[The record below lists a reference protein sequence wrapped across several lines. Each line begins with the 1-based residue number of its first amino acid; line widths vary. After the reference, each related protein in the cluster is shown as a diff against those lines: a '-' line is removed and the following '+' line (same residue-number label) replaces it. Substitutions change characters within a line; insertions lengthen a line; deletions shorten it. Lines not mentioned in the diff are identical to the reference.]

1 MEISEVRKRV
11 HETIERARREA
22 AARRVRVDEASRE
35 YAVFLDTVA
44 VPLFRQISNALKA
57 EGYPFTVFTPAGS
70 VRLTSDKSGEDYVE
84 LSLDTSGREPIVVGK
99 SSRARGRRVIESE
112 QPVAD
117 PPAGKISEEQLIRFL
132 LKEIEPF
139 VER

>member
-1 MEISEVRKRV
+1 MEISEVRKRLR
-11 HETIERARREA
+11 ETIDRAKREA
-22 AARRVRVDEASRE
+22 AARRARMDEASRE
-35 YAVFLDTVA
+35 YQVFLDTIA
-44 VPLFRQISNALKA
+44 VPLFRQVSNALKV

-84 LSLDTSGREPIVVGK
+84 LSLDTSGREPMVVGK
-99 SSRARGRRVIESE
+99 ISRARGRRVVESE

-117 PPAGKISEEQLIRFL
+117 GPAGQISEEQLLQFL
-132 LKEIEPF
+132 LTEIQRF